1 MSVPSQPS
9 LESEEEIYETEDLE
23 EELEVAQGPQK
34 RAMSKRQRLKPSQ
47 KQEFQTKGK
56 GVSQRFLNEQ
66 QEQQEKL
73 PQQKQP
79 NFQGVQG
86 PFGRFR
92 GESLSSWTEAM
103 PTSVE
108 ELFKNIQLESMMIE
122 NWVRKRLV
130 LVGDQQPLD
139 KALQRLN
146 RHKITSLPIISE
158 ETGKILGIL
167 DSLDI
172 VNYLSTVLDQE
183 AIGPA
188 RWDFNLKTTG
198 ELLALSKNRGLVMS
212 NQANIYEALGYLSKG
227 VPRIM
232 VVDSDVGPHLQ
243 EKEEEG
249 ILGLFTQSDV
259 VRFLAA
265 NPYWLNLHPLAS
277 KKLEELNLFSEPEEH
292 LISVDQNTPAFMAFK
307 LIAEASAGVVVVDDD
322 GRIVANLTAS
332 NIRGISRRNFQ
343 LLRRPLFEFLQRD
356 RRRGWW
362 TMPVCLKLT
371 DTLEKTVLQFGST
384 KVHQMFICDSYGH
397 PKHTVTLTHILRQF
411 YSKGLGPAPVV
422 AHA

>member
-1 MSVPSQPS
+1 
-9 LESEEEIYETEDLE
+9 
-23 EELEVAQGPQK
+23 
-34 RAMSKRQRLKPSQ
+34 
-47 KQEFQTKGK
+47 
-56 GVSQRFLNEQ
+56 
-66 QEQQEKL
+66 
-73 PQQKQP
+73 
-79 NFQGVQG
+79 
-86 PFGRFR
+86 
-92 GESLSSWTEAM
+92 M
-103 PTSVE
+103 PTTVE

-130 LVGDQQPLD
+130 LVGDRQPLD

-158 ETGKILGIL
+158 QTGNIIGIL

-198 ELLALSKNRGLVMS
+198 ELLALSTHKGLVMS
-212 NQANIYEALGYLSKG
+212 NQANIYEALAYLSKG
-227 VPRIM
+227 IPRIM
-232 VVDSDVGPHLQ
+232 VVDAAIAPHFQ

-265 NPYWLNLHPLAS
+265 NPYWLNLHPRAS
-277 KKLEELNLFSEPEEH
+277 KKLEELDIFSGVENLVC
-292 LISVDQNTPAFMAFK
+292 VDQNTPASTAFK
-307 LIAEASAGVVVVDDD
+307 KIAEASAGVVVVDEE

-362 TMPVCLKLT
+362 TMPVCVKLS

-384 KVHQMFICDSYGH
+384 KVHQMFVCDVYGH
-397 PKHTVTLTHILRQF
+397 PKHTVTLSHIVRQF
-411 YSKGLGPAPVV
+411 FTEDTQGVT
-422 AHA
+422 HA